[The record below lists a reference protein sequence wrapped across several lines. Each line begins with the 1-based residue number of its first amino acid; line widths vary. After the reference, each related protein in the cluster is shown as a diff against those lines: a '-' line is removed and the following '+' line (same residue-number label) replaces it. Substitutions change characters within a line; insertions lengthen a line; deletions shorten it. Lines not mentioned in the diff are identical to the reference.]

1 MIITCPCEN
10 KKKFKIDPSL
20 IPSDGRDLQCGT
32 CGHVWFYKIEN
43 NNLIESKNISENE
56 HIDQIKEE
64 EANTQSND
72 VEVNNLSLN
81 ESGIKNAEIE
91 INKDIEEKDSKSN
104 TKKSVSKLNKF
115 FSYLVVFLISLIA
128 LIILLDTLKIS
139 LINIFPGLELI
150 LFNLYE
156 TWKDIKLFIIDLS

>member
-1 MIITCPCEN
+1 MIINCPCEN

-43 NNLIESKNISENE
+43 NIPIESKNIIKNE

-64 EANTQSND
+64 QLNTQSNY
-72 VEVNNLSLN
+72 VEVNNLPLN
-81 ESGIKNAEIE
+81 ENVIKNEEIK
-91 INKDIEEKDSKSN
+91 INKDIEEKDLKIN
-104 TKKSVSKLNKF
+104 TKKSVNRVSKF

-128 LIILLDTLKIS
+128 LIILLDTLKIP

-156 TWKDIKLFIIDLS
+156 TLKDIKLFIIDLS

>member
-10 KKKFKIDPSL
+10 KKKFKIDPTL
-20 IPSDGRDLQCGT
+20 IPSEGRDLQCGT
-32 CGHVWFYKIEN
+32 CDRIWFYKIEN

-64 EANTQSND
+64 ETNTQSND

-156 TWKDIKLFIIDLS
+156 TLKDIKLFIIDLS

>member
-10 KKKFKIDPSL
+10 KKKFKIDPTL
-20 IPSDGRDLQCGT
+20 IPSEGRDLQCGT
-32 CGHVWFYKIEN
+32 CDRIWFYKIEN

-91 INKDIEEKDSKSN
+91 INKDIEEKDLKSN
-104 TKKSVSKLNKF
+104 TKKSVNKLNKF

-156 TWKDIKLFIIDLS
+156 TLKDIKLFIIDLS

>member
-32 CGHVWFYKIEN
+32 CGHVWFYTIEN
-43 NNLIESKNISENE
+43 NIPIESKKISENE
-56 HIDQIKEE
+56 HIDQNKDEQ
-64 EANTQSND
+64 ANIQSNG
-72 VEVNNLSLN
+72 VEVNNLQSN
-81 ESGIKNAEIE
+81 ENVIKNEEIK
-91 INKDIEEKDSKSN
+91 INKDIEEKNLKSN
-104 TKKSVSKLNKF
+104 TKKSVNKVSKF

-128 LIILLDTLKIS
+128 LIILLDTLKIP

-156 TWKDIKLFIIDLS
+156 TLKDIKLFIIDLS

>member
-10 KKKFKIDPSL
+10 KKKFKLDQSL

-43 NNLIESKNISENE
+43 NIPMKSKKISENE
-56 HIDQIKEE
+56 HIDQNKDEQV
-64 EANTQSND
+64 NTQSYD
-72 VEVNNLSLN
+72 LEVNNLPLN
-81 ESGIKNAEIE
+81 ENVIKNEEIK
-91 INKDIEEKDSKSN
+91 INKDIEEKDLKSK
-104 TKKSVSKLNKF
+104 TKKSVNRIIKF

-128 LIILLDTLKIS
+128 LIILLDTLKTP
-139 LINIFPGLELI
+139 LINIFPELELI

-156 TWKDIKLFIIDLS
+156 TLQDIKLFIIDLS

>member
-10 KKKFKIDPSL
+10 KKKFKIDPTL
-20 IPSDGRDLQCGT
+20 IPSEGRDLQCGT
-32 CGHVWFYKIEN
+32 CDRIWFYKIEN

-156 TWKDIKLFIIDLS
+156 TLKDIKLFIIDLS